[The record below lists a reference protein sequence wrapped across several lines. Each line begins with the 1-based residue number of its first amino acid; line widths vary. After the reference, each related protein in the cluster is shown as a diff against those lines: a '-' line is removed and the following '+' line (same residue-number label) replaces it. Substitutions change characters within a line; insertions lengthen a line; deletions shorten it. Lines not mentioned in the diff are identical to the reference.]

1 MNNDP
6 EKSLLDAFEEIKNA
20 LVSSDVDRL
29 KEMIA
34 EDYCGFDP
42 NGDPGDRSLILEAYA
57 PGMTKLDKYDVE
69 DIETRIVGEIGIIS
83 GKGYIAGS
91 WGELEF
97 SHDLRFIDIYV
108 IRDGSWKLYLSQV
121 TPLSVK

>member
-1 MNNDP
+1 MKNEA
-6 EKSLLDAFEEIKNA
+6 EKSLLTAFDRIKEA
-20 LVSSDVDRL
+20 LISSDVDSLR
-29 KEMIA
+29 EMIA

-42 NGDPGDRSLILEAYA
+42 KGDPGDRGLILEAYA

-91 WGELEF
+91 WGEIEF
-97 SHDLRFIDIYV
+97 SHDLRFIDVYV
-108 IRDGSWKLYLSQV
+108 KREESWKLYLSQV
-121 TPLSVK
+121 TPLSGK